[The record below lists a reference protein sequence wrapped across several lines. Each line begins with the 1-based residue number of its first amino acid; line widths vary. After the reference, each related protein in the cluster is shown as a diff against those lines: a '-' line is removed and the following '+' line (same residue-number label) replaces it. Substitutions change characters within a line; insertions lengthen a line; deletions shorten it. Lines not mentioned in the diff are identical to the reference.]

1 MVYRPWGRKESD
13 MTEWPS
19 MHTCT
24 YIYILTDIHMYLLM
38 YIHGHVY
45 ICIYLYICV
54 SLRLCFRD
62 KWHNP
67 IQIKFTRKGRY
78 PMDKKYLE
86 APLRSLRESHNQEL
100 RCHEFLH
107 MSQLC
112 PSLSQIFFML
122 ITIYCSAVLKVLTG
136 WIPIP
141 SEFQQRGRVK
151 SLLCMS

>member
-1 MVYRPWGRKESD
+1 MGSQRVGHDRTAEHAHMHIPVYTHR
-13 MTEWPS
+13 
-19 MHTCT
+19 HTYVSAYVYTWICI
-24 YIYILTDIHMYLLM
+24 YIYI
-38 YIHGHVY
+38 YIY
-45 ICIYLYICV
+45 ICIHLYICV

-86 APLRSLRESHNQEL
+86 APLRSLRESQNQEL
-100 RCHEFLH
+100 RCHEFRH
-107 MSQLC
+107 VSQLC

-122 ITIYCSAVLKVLTG
+122 ITIYCSAVLRVLTG

-141 SEFQQRGRVK
+141 SEFPTERQ
-151 SLLCMS
+151 S